1 MLGFNFVESKYILIN
16 KENLFKKLINPFIS
30 QFNLNNGLMIIFDS
44 DEDIKFLDEFW
55 DNNSGRYSNYV
66 QKKNNRYVKDRINS
80 SLLKYEKKNSRRNIN
95 SNYVREPY
103 FPIKRSSKRKN

>member
-1 MLGFNFVESKYILIN
+1 MVTTKNRMQSIQSFYIVNVITAFHTEIIIVFRMLGFNFVESKYILIN

-55 DNNSGRYSNYV
+55 DNNSGR
-66 QKKNNRYVKDRINS
+66 
-80 SLLKYEKKNSRRNIN
+80 
-95 SNYVREPY
+95 
-103 FPIKRSSKRKN
+103 